1 MKTVS
6 TKFNHNATNHKGL
19 PIAAQ
24 KIVALLGLV
33 ALSPLLIIVATLIKL
48 ESRGPLIF
56 SQTRVGEQGRQFKCF
71 KFRSM
76 YTPDSPQWEV
86 AAKMKSDREGICQKM
101 YSDPRITR
109 VGRVIRKLSIDEL
122 PQLFNVLTGDMVLVG
137 PRPHLTSEYEQ
148 YDTETLVRLNC
159 KPGLTGLWQVSGRA
173 DTTFEE
179 QLMLDKTYIAQQSWF
194 FDVKILLAT
203 VPAVVTA
210 RGAY

>member
-1 MKTVS
+1 
-6 TKFNHNATNHKGL
+6 
-19 PIAAQ
+19 
-24 KIVALLGLV
+24 
-33 ALSPLLIIVATLIKL
+33 
-48 ESRGPLIF
+48 
-56 SQTRVGEQGRQFKCF
+56 
-71 KFRSM
+71 M
-76 YTPDSPQWEV
+76 YTPDSIQWEI

-109 VGRVIRKLSIDEL
+109 VGRIIRKLSIDEL

-137 PRPHLTSEYEQ
+137 PRPHLTSEYAQ
-148 YDTETLVRLNC
+148 YDTDTLVRLNC

-194 FDVKILLAT
+194 FDVKILLAA